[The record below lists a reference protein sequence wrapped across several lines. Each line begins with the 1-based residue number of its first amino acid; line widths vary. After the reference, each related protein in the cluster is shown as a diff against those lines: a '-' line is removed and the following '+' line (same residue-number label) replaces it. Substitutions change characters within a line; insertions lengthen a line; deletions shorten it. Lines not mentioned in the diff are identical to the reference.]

1 MRDLELILER
11 AVEEDSIIIHG
22 FNGEKYGYNDAIVG
36 ITRDGQLVYSI
47 EKLIEL
53 CAEQGEMEEIDAIEW
68 LEFNTFGA
76 YLGEKTP
83 IYIYTNTGY

>member
-11 AVEEDSIIIHG
+11 AQEEDSIIIHG

-36 ITRDGQLVYSI
+36 ISRDGQLVYSI

-53 CAEQGEMEEIDAIEW
+53 TAEQGEMDEMDAIEW
-68 LEFNTFGA
+68 LEYNTFCA
-76 YLGEKTP
+76 HLGEKTP
-83 IYIYTNTGY
+83 IYIYTSTGY

>member
-1 MRDLELILER
+1 MIDLELILQR
-11 AVEEDSIIIHG
+11 AEEENSIIIHG

-36 ITRDGQLVYSI
+36 ISRDGQLVYSI

-53 CAEQGEMEEIDAIEW
+53 TAQQGEMDEMDAIEW
-68 LEFNTFGA
+68 LEYNTFSA